1 MIPAAKPSIG
11 REERRA
17 VRRVLKSGMLA
28 QGPEVAA
35 FENEFSKLINSKHCI
50 AVNSG
55 TSALH
60 LALLAAEIKTGDEVI
75 VPSFSFAAT
84 ANVVALTGATPVFA
98 DIDENT
104 FNLDPL
110 SVESLISSKTRA
122 VMPVHLYGQPAQID
136 ELTKICAKY
145 GLILLEDAAQAVGAS
160 FDDQPVG
167 TFGIVG
173 SFSFY
178 PTKNMT
184 SGEGGMAATNDPE
197 IARTIKLLR
206 NQGMEKR
213 YANEIVGFNNRMTD
227 IHAAIGRVQLNKLN
241 GWTIARQKNAAF
253 LNANLRNVI
262 TPLVINKAVH
272 VWHQYTIRIL
282 DQNRDNFSEQL
293 KKRGVGSGVYYPTPI
308 HKLPSFSQAT
318 DLPAT
323 NRVSQQC
330 LSLPVHPFLTQR
342 DLEKI
347 VQSVNEIAKAGS

>member
-1 MIPAAKPSIG
+1 
-11 REERRA
+11 
-17 VRRVLKSGMLA
+17 
-28 QGPEVAA
+28 
-35 FENEFSKLINSKHCI
+35 
-50 AVNSG
+50 
-55 TSALH
+55 

-213 YANEIVGFNNRMTD
+213 YVNEIVGFNNRMTD

-262 TPLVINKAVH
+262 TPLVIDKAVH
-272 VWHQYTIRIL
+272 VWHQYTI
-282 DQNRDNFSEQL
+282 
-293 KKRGVGSGVYYPTPI
+293 
-308 HKLPSFSQAT
+308 LPNSYT
-318 DLPAT
+318 
-323 NRVSQQC
+323 
-330 LSLPVHPFLTQR
+330 
-342 DLEKI
+342 
-347 VQSVNEIAKAGS
+347 

>member
-1 MIPAAKPSIG
+1 
-11 REERRA
+11 
-17 VRRVLKSGMLA
+17 
-28 QGPEVAA
+28 
-35 FENEFSKLINSKHCI
+35 
-50 AVNSG
+50 
-55 TSALH
+55 
-60 LALLAAEIKTGDEVI
+60 
-75 VPSFSFAAT
+75 
-84 ANVVALTGATPVFA
+84 
-98 DIDENT
+98 
-104 FNLDPL
+104 
-110 SVESLISSKTRA
+110 
-122 VMPVHLYGQPAQID
+122 MPVHLYGQPAQID

-213 YANEIVGFNNRMTD
+213 YVNEIVGFNNRMTD

-330 LSLPVHPFLTQR
+330 LSLPVHPSLTQR

-347 VQSVNEIAKAGS
+347 VQSVNEIATAGS